1 MSQVFFQPAS
11 VPTSAHQFCDDNVA
25 QWRPQRGPRGP
36 KLAKPNY
43 QFEKRQ
49 RELAKKK
56 KKEEKIQQRR
66 SGAGEPGA
74 PDADQEGTDGEG
86 ATPDNAESGEDT
98 GSAPPAAEASA

>member
-1 MSQVFFQPAS
+1 MLPSGARS
-11 VPTSAHQFCDDNVA
+11 GC
-25 QWRPQRGPRGP
+25 RGP

-66 SGAGEPGA
+66 SGTGEAGA
-74 PDADQEGTDGEG
+74 PDADQDADASEGS
-86 ATPDNAESGEDT
+86 TPDNTESGDDKGAE
-98 GSAPPAAEASA
+98 PQAEASA